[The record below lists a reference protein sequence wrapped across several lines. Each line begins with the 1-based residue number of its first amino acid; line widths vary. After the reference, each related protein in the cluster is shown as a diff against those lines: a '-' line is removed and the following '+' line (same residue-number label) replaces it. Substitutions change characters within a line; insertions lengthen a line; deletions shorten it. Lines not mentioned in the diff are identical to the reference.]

1 MRKLWKALRKED
13 REKGIIFQ
21 STLSTERTEQSD
33 DCTHSIHRDDVDRY
47 DKKDRLLN
55 DSFFNSSP
63 YNFNIIRQ

>member
-21 STLSTERTEQSD
+21 STLSKFRTEEPD
-33 DCTHSIHRDDVDRY
+33 DKTHSIHRDDVDIH
-47 DKKDRLLN
+47 DKKDRLLD